1 MNISWFVLSSSLILW
16 FCAAAHGQESRI
28 VDAASGKFVLSKV
41 RSIQVPADL
50 QPNGRRLLAENSN
63 GYFSVVGVK
72 GGVHYFNLDTGES
85 KICRGPKN
93 GTYARVAISR
103 AGETIA
109 GYKDGTITIWDAN
122 TCRTVANINSKV
134 EKDILLS
141 PEGNYLFFND
151 LQPTVWDVR
160 RNSKAYEFSLLRAG
174 VDPRTTSLS
183 SSLSKLVTA
192 DFAAR
197 GGVIAISYYYWVVV
211 WNLKTGD
218 ADQIFSD
225 PNIARDRIAQNG
237 IYRVAFNA
245 DGRLLATSGLD
256 GRVKIWN
263 VSTARLISTMD
274 IEDKVWGRT
283 AFSEDSRH
291 IATTGSKG
299 KLSVWDI
306 QTGEKK
312 WVASANNRIPY
323 FSDTEVAL
331 VSTEDGKVRDLST
344 GREIEGLVGELLP
357 NGRFIADDDDGAVS
371 IWKISRR

>member
-1 MNISWFVLSSSLILW
+1 MHTLWFVVVVSFVLW
-16 FCAAAHGQESRI
+16 FGTAAYCQESLV
-28 VDAASGKFVLSKV
+28 VDSGAEQFVLSKV

-50 QPNGRRLLAENSN
+50 RPNGRRLLAENSN
-63 GYFSVVGVK
+63 GHFSVVGVK
-72 GGVHYFNLDTGES
+72 GGVQYFNLDTGES

-93 GTYARVAISR
+93 GHYARVAMSQ

-109 GYKDGTITIWDAN
+109 GYKDGTITIWDAK
-122 TCRTVANINSKV
+122 TCRTVGNINSKV

-151 LQPTVWDVR
+151 SQPTVWDVR
-160 RNSKAYEFSLLRAG
+160 RNSKAHEFSLLRAG

-211 WNLKTGD
+211 WNLKTGE
-218 ADQIFSD
+218 AEQIFND
-225 PNIARDRIAQNG
+225 PNITRDRIAQNG
-237 IYRVAFNA
+237 IYRVTFNA

-263 VSTARLISTMD
+263 VSSAGLISTMD
-274 IEDKVWGRT
+274 IEDKVWRRT
-283 AFSEDSRH
+283 VFSEDSKH

-299 KLSVWDI
+299 RLSVWDI
-306 QTGEKK
+306 QTSEKK
-312 WVASANNRIPY
+312 WLASANNRIPN
-323 FSDTEVAL
+323 FSDTKVAL

-344 GREIEGLVGELLP
+344 GREIGGLVGEFLP
-357 NGRFIADDDDGAVS
+357 NGRFITNESDGNVS
-371 IWKISRR
+371 VWTINRR